1 MKRKLAMNPSGTAWQ
16 KHVRGLA
23 SVIEGRGPHGFQSP
37 NSLELVALLRMLVV
51 STTIP
56 LD

>member
-1 MKRKLAMNPSGTAWQ
+1 MNPSGTAWQ

-37 NSLELVALLRMLVV
+37 SSLELVALLRMLVV
-51 STTIP
+51 STAIP

>member
-1 MKRKLAMNPSGTAWQ
+1 MHPDGTAWQ

-23 SVIEGRGPHGFQSP
+23 SVIEGRGPQGFQSP
-37 NSLELVALLRMLVV
+37 TSLELVALLRMLVV
-51 STTIP
+51 STVSP

>member
-1 MKRKLAMNPSGTAWQ
+1 MKGKLAMHPDGTAWQ

-23 SVIEGRGPHGFQSP
+23 SVIEGRGPQGFQSP
-37 NSLELVALLRMLVV
+37 TSLELVALLRMLVV
-51 STTIP
+51 STVSP